1 LTPAIERIYAAAY
14 SRRPS
19 RGCRAEDHLTTLQH
33 LSPIHSH
40 QVRLRLQRATVAR
53 LLDLQGRFVAAGL
66 PKPSYSD
73 LIDAIVADLDDAPD
87 VVRRLQ
93 GDP

>member
-1 LTPAIERIYAAAY
+1 
-14 SRRPS
+14 
-19 RGCRAEDHLTTLQH
+19 LTTLQH
-33 LSPIHSH
+33 LSPADGH
-40 QVRLRLQRATVAR
+40 QVRLRLQRGTVAR

-73 LIDAIVADLDDAPD
+73 LVDAIVAELDHAPD

-93 GDP
+93 EAGA